1 MAHDE
6 KKGGDEDEKEFSG
19 PLLGGAGVQKNPG
32 ARSGGAAGHQRDGG
46 RGNDLG
52 GVGSLEHYDDL
63 MEGGSG
69 HVGELRPYSRN

>member
-1 MAHDE
+1 M
-6 KKGGDEDEKEFSG
+6 
-19 PLLGGAGVQKNPG
+19 QKNPG